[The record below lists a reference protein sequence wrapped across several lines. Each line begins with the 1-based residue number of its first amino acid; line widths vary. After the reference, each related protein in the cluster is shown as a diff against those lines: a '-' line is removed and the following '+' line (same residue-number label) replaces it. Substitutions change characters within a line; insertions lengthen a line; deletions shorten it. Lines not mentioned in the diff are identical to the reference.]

1 MQSESLLK
9 PCDAWN
15 KSKKLTKINT
25 FDVNVELVNALVMA
39 FISQRKRSGFQKPV
53 LRKIDYDLGSEP
65 ERPSQHLKTHISV
78 MEVASDAES
87 V

>member
-1 MQSESLLK
+1 MQSESLLQ
-9 PCDAWN
+9 PCGAWN

>member
-1 MQSESLLK
+1 MQSQSLLK
-9 PCDAWN
+9 PCGASN
-15 KSKKLTKINT
+15 KSKKLIKINT
-25 FDVNVELVNALVMA
+25 FGVSFELVNALVMT

-53 LRKIDYDLGSEP
+53 LRKIDYISEP
-65 ERPSQHLKTHISV
+65 ERPSQHLKRHISV

>member
-9 PCDAWN
+9 PCGAWN

>member
-9 PCDAWN
+9 PCGAWN

-65 ERPSQHLKTHISV
+65 ESQHLKTHISV

>member
-1 MQSESLLK
+1 MQSQSLLK
-9 PCDAWN
+9 PFGAWN

-25 FDVNVELVNALVMA
+25 FDVSVGLVNALVMA